1 MANGLSIDTEHARS
15 GSLTQLSGGEKTRVN
30 LGRLILEDTDI
41 LLLDEPTNHLDL
53 QATEWL
59 EEYIR
64 TFRGTVVTI
73 SHDRYFLD
81 RTVTRIIEVLDG
93 KAEFYSGNYSFYAV
107 EKGAPLPGA
116 PEAVSQGAGQDPA
129 AGKGCRADAPVG
141 LHGQ

>member
-1 MANGLSIDTEHARS
+1 MRQRLFD
-15 GSLTQLSGGEKTRVN
+15 QLSGGEKTRVN

-64 TFRGTVVTI
+64 SFLGTVVTI

-81 RTVTRIIEVLDG
+81 RTVTRIIEILDG
-93 KAEFYSGNYSFYAV
+93 KAEFYSGNDSFYAI
-107 EKGAPLPGA
+107 E
-116 PEAVSQGAGQDPA
+116 
-129 AGKGCRADAPVG
+129 
-141 LHGQ
+141 